1 VTEAGGTRH
10 YGLQEIKPVAQL
22 APLSFEFDA
31 GNRHGDF
38 SDHDRRME
46 ELARQAAAHASDTT
60 LVLESPV
67 SVIDAPSL
75 IIGSDG
81 EDLIEDARA
90 NVDANEFAIALELL
104 EEFLEISPAHAEAR
118 YLQAYCLYRTGGPG
132 QLEAL
137 RILRPLRDEPLETAL
152 HAKVRELRRELRRL
166 LTPAE
171 TVAFA
176 DTVKVNP
183 EAATERLREF
193 IELAPE
199 EGIPPYMLA
208 VTQVRAGDIESAY
221 RTAASGAAAA
231 ESDRSQVASLARRL
245 EVALVAGSATAS
257 VAAFKSGDYEQARRE
272 LERIDARWRDA
283 TVIRDFGTYL
293 GLLQGW
299 RGREPLPDPSVPADR
314 AEALYWLI
322 AEQEAQNAVRLINA
336 GYARE
341 AELLLAAELRH
352 VPGWPWLNFLYA
364 VTLYVQGHD
373 PDRAA
378 AAAEIARRDPSI
390 TQAGELLA
398 AIHAQQDA
406 VIINPALDEFI
417 AAMESVRGGATAER
431 LQALDSRLRRL
442 RSQLPALETA
452 TLTRGGL
459 KTIRDLTTAIEARL
473 AEVAN
478 VMIVARLYEH
488 YDRIMRSVKG
498 GLSEPGQIDRLDAE
512 LSGLAQ
518 QVKEAARKVRQGPES
533 EQLAEL
539 AGYIAARRRELD
551 EVSATIQVSRL
562 VGQFNQIAESLK
574 SVRYSQTNAYQART
588 QLTAILEE
596 AKRLRRVVKDPKD
609 RQVLD
614 KLIQT
619 TSQVLLRR

>member
-1 VTEAGGTRH
+1 VTEPGGTRH

-22 APLSFEFDA
+22 AQLTFEFDA

-38 SDHDRRME
+38 GDHDRRME

-60 LVLESPV
+60 LVLESPIG
-67 SVIDAPSL
+67 VIDAPSL
-75 IIGSDG
+75 IIESDG
-81 EDLIEDARA
+81 DDLIEDARA
-90 NVDANEFAIALELL
+90 NIDVGEFAIALELL
-104 EEFLEISPAHAEAR
+104 EEFLEISPDHAEAR

-152 HAKVRELRRELRRL
+152 QAKVRELRRELRRL

-176 DTVKVNP
+176 DTVQANP
-183 EAATERLREF
+183 EAATERIRGF

-208 VTQVRAGDIESAY
+208 VTQARAGDIESAY
-221 RTAASGAAAA
+221 QTAASGAATA

-245 EVALVAGSATAS
+245 EVALVAGPASAS
-257 VAAFKSGDYEQARRE
+257 VAVFKSGDYAQARRE

-314 AEALYWLI
+314 AEGLYSLI
-322 AEQEAQNAVRLINA
+322 AGPEAENGVRLINA

-341 AELLLAAELRH
+341 AEPLLAAELPH

-364 VTLYVQGHD
+364 VTVFVQGHD
-373 PDRAA
+373 PDRAV

-390 TQAGELLA
+390 SQAGELLA

-406 VIINPALDEFI
+406 VMINPALDEFA
-417 AAMESVRGGATAER
+417 AAMESVRDGATVER
-431 LQALDSRLRRL
+431 LQALGGRLRRL
-442 RSQLPALETA
+442 RRELPGLEAA
-452 TLTRGGL
+452 TLTQGGL
-459 KTIRDLTTAIEARL
+459 KTVRDLTTSIEARL
-473 AEVAN
+473 TEVAN
-478 VMIVARLYEH
+478 VMIVARLYEQ
-488 YDRIMRSVKG
+488 YDRTMRGISG
-498 GLSEPGQIDRLDAE
+498 GLSEPEQVDRLDAE
-512 LSGLAQ
+512 LSDLARQ
-518 QVKEAARKVRQGPES
+518 IEEATQKVRQGPGA

-539 AGYIAARRRELD
+539 AGYVASRRRELA
-551 EVSATIQVSRL
+551 EVSASIQVSRL
-562 VGQFNQIAESLK
+562 VGRFNQIARSQP
-574 SVRYSQTNAYQART
+574 VRYGQPNAYRVHM
-588 QLTAILEE
+588 QLTAIHEE
-596 AKRLRRVVKDPKD
+596 AKRLRRAVKAPRD
-609 RQVLD
+609 REVLD
-614 KLIQT
+614 QLIQT
-619 TSQVLLRR
+619 TSRMLIRR